1 MKKILFIATGGTIA
15 SKKTERG
22 LAPAISAEDLLQ
34 FVPELKDLCNIDTIQ
49 LFDLDSTNITPAH
62 WLLMKDTIRN
72 NYDRYDGFVIS
83 HGTDTMAYSAAA
95 LSYLIQ
101 HSPKPI
107 VLTGSQQSIYNRDT
121 DARQNLYHAFQY
133 AVSEGAYGVHI
144 IFNNLVILG
153 TRARKVRS
161 KSFNAFSSI
170 DYPETAV
177 FKDERLIRY
186 QNYKEQG
193 PVHFYDNLDPHV
205 FVLRLVP
212 GMNAEVLKALRHQFH
227 ALVIEGFGVGGL
239 PGGEDG
245 ELLKEVMAWLEH
257 GRLVVF
263 STQVQHEGS
272 DLSVYEVGRIAK
284 ELPGVLEAGDMTP
297 EAVVAKLMWVMGETS
312 NSNEACDLFRTPIMH
327 DILG

>member
-1 MKKILFIATGGTIA
+1 MKKILLIATGGTIA
-15 SKKTERG
+15 SKKTENG
-22 LAPAISAEDLLQ
+22 LKPAISAAELLR
-34 FVPELKDLCNIDTIQ
+34 FVPEIKYVCDIDAIQ
-49 LFDLDSTNITPAH
+49 LFDLDSTNITPDH
-62 WLLMKDTIRN
+62 WLMMKDTIKN
-72 NYDRYDGFVIS
+72 NYEKYDGFVIS

-107 VLTGSQQSIYNRDT
+107 VLTGSQKSIYNRDT
-121 DARQNLYHAFQY
+121 DARKNLYHAFQY
-133 AVSEGAYGVHI
+133 AVSDGACGVHI
-144 IFNNLVILG
+144 VFNNHVILG

-177 FKDERLIRY
+177 FRDDHLIRY
-186 QNYKEQG
+186 LNVKENG
-193 PVHFYDNLDPHV
+193 PVRFYDKLDPNV

-212 GMNAEVLKALRHQFH
+212 GMGADVLKALRSQFH
-227 ALVIEGFGVGGL
+227 AIVIEGFGVGGL
-239 PGGEDG
+239 PGGKDG

-272 DLSVYEVGRIAK
+272 DLSVYEVGRIAR
-284 ELPGVLEAGDMTP
+284 ELPGVLEARDMTP
-297 EAVVAKLMWVMGETS
+297 EAVVTKLMWVLVQGKDAED
-312 NSNEACDLFRTPIMH
+312 ACDWFRTPIMH
-327 DILG
+327 DILQ

>member
-1 MKKILFIATGGTIA
+1 MKKILLIATGGTSA

-22 LAPAISAEDLLQ
+22 LTPAISAEDLLE
-34 FVPELKDLCNIDTIQ
+34 FVPEINDLCNINAVQ
-49 LFDLDSTNITPAH
+49 LFDLDSTNITPEH
-62 WLLMKDTIRN
+62 WLLMKDTIKQ
-72 NYDRYDGFVIS
+72 NYDSYDGFVIS

-95 LSYLIQ
+95 ISYLIQ

-107 VLTGSQQSIYNRDT
+107 VFTGSQKSIYNRDT
-121 DARQNLYHAFQY
+121 DARTNLYHAFQY

-144 IFNNLVILG
+144 VFNNLVILG

-177 FKDERLIRY
+177 FKDARLIRY
-186 QNYKEQG
+186 QDTQENG
-193 PVHFYDNLDPHV
+193 PVKFYDNLDPHV

-212 GMNAEVLKALRHQFH
+212 GMPADVLKALRHQFH

-245 ELLKEVMAWLEH
+245 DMIKEVMEWLSH

-284 ELPGVLEAGDMTP
+284 ELPGVLEAQDMTP
-297 EAVVAKLMWVMGETS
+297 EAVVAKLMWVLGETKDTV
-312 NSNEACDLFRTPIMH
+312 EASTLFQTPIMH
-327 DILG
+327 DILL

>member
-1 MKKILFIATGGTIA
+1 MKKILLIATGGTIA

-22 LAPAISAEDLLQ
+22 LVPAISAEDLLE
-34 FVPELKDLCNIDTIQ
+34 FVPEIKDLCDIDAIQ
-49 LFDLDSTNITPAH
+49 LFDLDSTNITPDH
-62 WLLMKDTIRN
+62 WLLMKETIRK
-72 NYDRYDGFVIS
+72 NYDNYDGFVIS

-95 LSYLIQ
+95 ASYLIQ
-101 HSPKPI
+101 NSPKPI
-107 VLTGSQQSIYNRDT
+107 VFTGSQKSIYNRDT
-121 DARQNLYHAFQY
+121 DARTNLYHAFQY
-133 AVSEGAYGVHI
+133 AVNEAAFGVHI
-144 IFNNLVILG
+144 VFNNLVILG

-170 DYPETAV
+170 DFPETAV

-186 QNYKEQG
+186 QDTREKG
-193 PVHFYDNLDPHV
+193 PVKFYDKLDPHV

-212 GMNAEVLKALRHQFH
+212 GMRADVLKALRQQFH

-245 ELLKEVMAWLEH
+245 ELLKEVMEWLAH

-284 ELPGVLEAGDMTP
+284 ELPGVLEAQDMTP
-297 EAVVAKLMWVMGETS
+297 EAVVAKLMWVLGEAKNTE
-312 NSNEACDLFRTPIMH
+312 EAGALFQTPVMH
-327 DILG
+327 DILQ